1 MTYTGLSKLLGAD
14 QQAAIN
20 KVAEK
25 SKMRA
30 EAPSGATKSTT
41 TELELVSKQVQEYF
55 ADSPAILIT
64 TKEQLHDYIDS
75 CIDAGYCGIDTE
87 TTGLDK
93 VYDTIVGSSLY
104 YPGGV
109 ECYIPNK
116 HKIPIFEDYRKNQL
130 SYEDCQVEFQRLVDN
145 KVRCIFANA
154 DYDIAMLY
162 KDYKVDFISA
172 CYYDVI
178 LAWRV
183 IKENELHNG
192 LKELYNKYVLKG
204 KGDPM
209 KFSDFFKV
217 STFPYC
223 KPEIAKL
230 YAANDAKITYELFQ
244 WQLPYVTKT
253 HPKCIKNHL
262 EHIADVVW
270 GIEFPMIRACA
281 ELHRTGMYVD
291 KDVAKLIG
299 KRYNEL
305 YAAELTK
312 MQDMVQTLINE
323 HDLVGNSK
331 RPFLTGKDFNPN
343 STTHAQYLL
352 YNLLNI
358 PIPQSGKN
366 KGKKATGKDVIEEV
380 NLPET
385 RQLLYVRSLKT
396 LISTFTEKLP
406 AAVAPDG
413 RIHASF
419 KSTGAAT
426 GRMCIAKGTLI
437 DTVKGPKPI
446 ESLSSK
452 DKVYT
457 ISGKSKIS
465 KKQKVKVR
473 SVKDKWITGTDK
485 PCLRIKWLSCET
497 VLKSGAFIC
506 TPEHRVMTRDGRW
519 VEAKDLKV
527 RDTLCRIY
535 KDDRGRIKVDTTCQV
550 FLIEDAGLHT
560 VYDIEVDKDHNFFA
574 SSICVHNSSQNPN
587 LQNIPSR
594 HTDIRHMFR
603 ATPEKEEVSDCQE
616 LDDDIVVTLG
626 SLDKVYL
633 KDGVEKQVKN
643 LIQGDEVELLDDR
656 KVVYLI
662 VKSISD
668 SPPYSTIRFSR

>member
-1 MTYTGLSKLLGAD
+1 MNTIGLFSAD
-14 QQAAIN
+14 AQAKIN
-20 KVAEK
+20 KVAEQ
-25 SKMRA
+25 SKVRT
-30 EAPSGATKSTT
+30 APPVGAAKGIA
-41 TELELVSKQVQEYF
+41 TEIELASQQVKQYF
-55 ADSPAILIT
+55 ADSEAMLIT
-64 TKEQLHDYIDS
+64 SKEQLHDYIDG
-75 CIDAGYCGIDTE
+75 CIDAGYVGIDTE

-116 HKIPIFEDYRKNQL
+116 HKVPIFEDYRKNQL
-130 SYEDCQVEFQRLVDN
+130 SYEDCQDEFQRLVDN
-145 KVRCIFANA
+145 NVKCIFANA

-162 KDYKVDFISA
+162 KDYKVDFISV

-209 KFSDFFKV
+209 KFSDFFKPT
-217 STFPYC
+217 TFPYC

-230 YAANDAKITYELFQ
+230 YAANDAKITYELFK

-262 EHIADVVW
+262 QGIADVVW

-281 ELHRTGMYVD
+281 ELHRTGIYLD
-291 KDVAKLIG
+291 KDVAKLIS
-299 KRYNEL
+299 KRYNTLYDDEL
-305 YAAELTK
+305 SK
-312 MQDMVQTLINE
+312 MQDMVQKLIDE
-323 HDLVGNSK
+323 HDLVSNSK
-331 RPFLTGKDFNPN
+331 RPFLTGKEFNPN

-352 YNLLNI
+352 YELLRI
-358 PIPQSGKN
+358 PVPASGKN
-366 KGKKATGKDVIEEV
+366 KGKKATGKDVISEA

-385 RQLLYVRSLKT
+385 NQLLYVRSLKT

-437 DTVKGPKPI
+437 NTVEGLKPI
-446 ESLSSK
+446 ESLTHN
-452 DKVYT
+452 DKVFSVVGLSKRT
-457 ISGKSKIS
+457 GKPKIRPRR
-465 KKQKVKVR
+465 VKN
-473 SVKDKWITGTDK
+473 KWITGIGK
-485 PCLRIKWLSCET
+485 HCLRIKWISCNKILT
-497 VLKSGAFIC
+497 SGAIEC
-506 TPEHRVMTRDGRW
+506 TPEHRIMLASGEW
-519 VEAKDLKV
+519 VEAQNLKPGDSIC
-527 RDTLCRIY
+527 RAINDTKSNRMKFDNCCTVVSIY
-535 KDDRGRIKVDTTCQV
+535 
-550 FLIEDAGLHT
+550 DAGSRT
-560 VYDIEVDKDHNFFA
+560 VYDIEVEKDHNFFA
-574 SSICVHNSSQNPN
+574 NSICVHNSSQNPN

-603 ATPEKEEVSDCQE
+603 ATPEKEEVSDCQTQE
-616 LDDDIVVTLG
+616 DDIVVTLG
-626 SLDKVYL
+626 RLDTVYL
-633 KDGVEKQVKN
+633 EDGTEKQVKD
-643 LIQGDEVELLDDR
+643 LTAGDRVELLDDR
-656 KVVYLI
+656 KEIYVS

-668 SPPYSTIRFSR
+668 SPPHATIRFSR

>member
-1 MTYTGLSKLLGAD
+1 MKLFSAD
-14 QQAAIN
+14 QQAKIN

-25 SKMRA
+25 TKARN
-30 EAPSGATKSTT
+30 APPANSAKGITS
-41 TELELVSKQVQEYF
+41 ELELASQQVKEYF
-55 ADSPAILIT
+55 ADSNAILIT
-64 TKEQLHDYIDS
+64 AEEQLHEYIDS
-75 CIDAGYCGIDTE
+75 CIDAGYVGIDTE

-93 VYDTIVGSSLY
+93 VHDTIVGSSLY

-116 HKIPIFEDYRKNQL
+116 HRIPIFEDYRKNQL
-130 SYEDCQVEFQRLVDN
+130 SYEICQCEFQRLVDN
-145 KVRCIFANA
+145 NVKCIFANA

-209 KFSDFFKV
+209 KFSDFFKP

-253 HPKCIKNHL
+253 HPKCKKHHL

-281 ELHRTGMYVD
+281 ELHRTGMFVD

-299 KRYNEL
+299 QRYNQT
-305 YAAELTK
+305 YQAELAK
-312 MQDMVQTLINE
+312 MREMVQKLINE
-323 HDLVGNSK
+323 QDLVANSK
-331 RPFLTGKDFNPN
+331 RPFLTGKDFNPD
-343 STTHAQYLL
+343 SITHSQYLL
-352 YNLLNI
+352 YDLLHI
-358 PIPQSGKN
+358 PIPTSGKN
-366 KGKKATGKDVIEEV
+366 KGKRATGKDVIAEA

-385 RQLLYVRSLKT
+385 KQLLHVRSLRT

-426 GRMCIAKGTLI
+426 GRMCIAKGTLVN
-437 DTVKGPKPI
+437 TVDGPKPI
-446 ESLSSK
+446 EEITTQ
-452 DKVYT
+452 DKVYCFAGYSYW
-457 ISGKSKIS
+457 SGKPKL
-465 KKQKVKVR
+465 KVKKVLNN
-473 SVKDKWITGTDK
+473 WITGIDK
-485 PCLRIKWLSCET
+485 PCLEIKWVSCNGSLASGT
-497 VLKSGAFIC
+497 VVC
-506 TPEHRVMTRDGRW
+506 TPEHRILRASGEW
-519 VEAKDLKV
+519 VEARFLTAKD
-527 RDTLCRIY
+527 RICRIY
-535 KDDRGRIKVDTTCQV
+535 TDRKSGKLKIDGTCAV
-550 FLIEDAGLHT
+550 FSVRGADSYT
-560 VYDIEVDKDHNFFA
+560 VYDIEVEKYHNFFA
-574 SSICVHNSSQNPN
+574 GDICVHNSSHDPN

-594 HTDIRHMFR
+594 HADIRHMFR
-603 ATPEKEEVSDCQE
+603 ATPEREDVTECQE
-616 LDDDIVVTLG
+616 INDEIVVTLG
-626 SLDKVYL
+626 RLDTVYL
-633 KDGVEKQVKN
+633 KDGSEKQVKD
-643 LIQGDEVELLDDR
+643 LSTDDEVEILDN
-656 KVVYLI
+656 KKGVYLR
-662 VKSISD
+662 VSAISD

>member
-1 MTYTGLSKLLGAD
+1 MRFLKAD

-25 SKMRA
+25 SKLRSAPPTGAAKGVVA
-30 EAPSGATKSTT
+30 EIEAASQ
-41 TELELVSKQVQEYF
+41 QVKEYF

-64 TKEQLHDYIDS
+64 SKEQLHDYIDS
-75 CIDAGYCGIDTE
+75 CIDAGYVGIDTE

-93 VYDTIVGSSLY
+93 VHDTIVGSSLY

-116 HKIPIFEDYRKNQL
+116 HRIPIFEDFRKNQL
-130 SYEDCQVEFQRLVDN
+130 SYEDCQEEFQRLVDN
-145 KVRCIFANA
+145 NVRCIFANA

-209 KFSDFFKV
+209 KFSDFFKA

-244 WQLPYVTKT
+244 WQLPYVTPT
-253 HPKCIKNHL
+253 HPKCIRNHL
-262 EHIADVVW
+262 EHIANVVW
-270 GIEFPMIRACA
+270 SIEFPMIKACA
-281 ELHRTGMYVD
+281 ELHRTGIYLD

-299 KRYNEL
+299 IRYNKMYETEL
-305 YAAELTK
+305 AK
-312 MQDMVQTLINE
+312 MQDMVQKLINE
-323 HDLVGNSK
+323 QDLASNSR

-343 STTHAQYLL
+343 SITHSQYLL
-352 YNLLNI
+352 YDLLHI
-358 PIPQSGKN
+358 PIPTSGKN
-366 KGKKATGKDVIEEV
+366 KGKKATGKDVIAEA

-385 RQLLYVRSLKT
+385 IQLLRVRSLQT

-437 DTVKGPKPI
+437 NTTSGPKAI
-446 ESLSSK
+446 EHLTTK
-452 DKVYT
+452 DKVYCFA
-457 ISGKSKIS
+457 GFSKLTGRPKIRA
-465 KKQKVKVR
+465 KQ
-473 SVKDKWITGTDK
+473 VKDTWITGVCR
-485 PCLRIKWLSCET
+485 PCLRIKWISCNDR
-497 VLKSGAFIC
+497 LCSGAFEC
-506 TPEHRVMTRDGRW
+506 TPEHRILARSGEW
-519 VEAKDLKV
+519 IEARFLNPKDALY
-527 RDTLCRIY
+527 RIY
-535 KDDRGRIKVDTTCQV
+535 EDDSGKLKIDNTCHV
-550 FLIEDAGLHT
+550 LSITESEKHV
-560 VYDIEVDKDHNFFA
+560 VYDIEVDTYHNFFA
-574 SSICVHNSSQNPN
+574 SAICVHNSSQNPN

-603 ATPEKEEVSDCQE
+603 ATPETEEITDCE
-616 LDDDIVVTLG
+616 EFGDEIVITLN
-626 SLDKVYL
+626 SLDTVYS
-633 KDGVEKQVKN
+633 KNGAEMQVKE
-643 LIQGDEVELLDDR
+643 LKEGDAVELLEG
-656 KVVYLI
+656 KEVVYLN
-662 VKSISD
+662 VKSISN

>member
-1 MTYTGLSKLLGAD
+1 MIVLKLFSAD
-14 QQAAIN
+14 QQAKIN

-25 SKMRA
+25 AKARN
-30 EAPSGATKSTT
+30 APPANSAKGITS
-41 TELELVSKQVQEYF
+41 ELEIASQQVKEYF
-55 ADSPAILIT
+55 ADSNAILIT
-64 TKEQLHDYIDS
+64 TEEQLHEYIDS
-75 CIDAGYCGIDTE
+75 CIDAGYVGIDTE

-93 VYDTIVGSSLY
+93 VHDTIVGSSLY

-116 HKIPIFEDYRKNQL
+116 HRIPIFEDYRKNQL
-130 SYEDCQVEFQRLVDN
+130 SYEVCQREFQRLVDN
-145 KVRCIFANA
+145 NVKCIFANA

-162 KDYKVDFISA
+162 KDYKVDFIGA

-209 KFSDFFKV
+209 KFSDFFKP

-253 HPKCIKNHL
+253 HPKCKKHHL

-281 ELHRTGMYVD
+281 ELHRAGIFVD

-299 KRYNEL
+299 QRYNQTYQTEL
-305 YAAELTK
+305 AK
-312 MQDMVQTLINE
+312 MRAMVQKLINE
-323 HDLVGNSK
+323 HDLVANNK
-331 RPFLTGKDFNPN
+331 RPFLTGNDFNPD
-343 STTHAQYLL
+343 SITHSQYLL
-352 YNLLNI
+352 YDLLHI
-358 PIPQSGKN
+358 PIPTSGKN
-366 KGKKATGKDVIEEV
+366 KGKRATGKDVIAEA

-385 RQLLYVRSLKT
+385 KQLLHVRSLRT

-426 GRMCIAKGTLI
+426 GRMCIAKGTLVN
-437 DTVKGPKPI
+437 TVDGPKPI
-446 ESLSSK
+446 ERITTQ
-452 DKVYT
+452 DKVYCFAGYSYW
-457 ISGKSKIS
+457 SGKPKL
-465 KKQKVKVR
+465 KVKKVLNHW
-473 SVKDKWITGTDK
+473 VTGIDK
-485 PCLRIKWLSCET
+485 PCLKIKWVSCNGSLSSGT
-497 VLKSGAFIC
+497 VVC
-506 TPEHRVMTRDGRW
+506 TPEHKILLASGKW
-519 VEAKDLKV
+519 VEARFLNSKD
-527 RDTLCRIY
+527 RICRIY
-535 KDDRGRIKVDTTCQV
+535 ADRKSGKLKIDSTCAV
-550 FLIEDAGLHT
+550 LSVRSAGSYN
-560 VYDIEVDKDHNFFA
+560 VYDIEVEKCHNFFA
-574 SSICVHNSSQNPN
+574 GDICVHNSSHDPN

-594 HTDIRHMFR
+594 HSDIRHMFR
-603 ATPEKEEVSDCQE
+603 ATPEREDVTECQE
-616 LDDDIVVTLG
+616 INDEIVVTLG
-626 SLDKVYL
+626 RLDTVYL
-633 KDGVEKQVKN
+633 KDGTEKQVKD
-643 LIQGDEVELLDDR
+643 LSTDDEVEILDN
-656 KVVYLI
+656 KKGVYLR
-662 VKSISD
+662 VSAISD

>member
-1 MTYTGLSKLLGAD
+1 MRFLKAD

-25 SKMRA
+25 SKLRSAPPTGAAKGVVA
-30 EAPSGATKSTT
+30 EIEAASQ
-41 TELELVSKQVQEYF
+41 QVKEYF
-55 ADSPAILIT
+55 ADSSAILIT
-64 TKEQLHDYIDS
+64 SKEQLHDYIDN
-75 CIDAGYCGIDTE
+75 CIDAGYVGIDTE

-93 VYDTIVGSSLY
+93 VHDTIVGSSLY

-116 HKIPIFEDYRKNQL
+116 HRIPIFEDFRKNQL
-130 SYEDCQVEFQRLVDN
+130 SYEDCQDEFQRLVDN
-145 KVRCIFANA
+145 NVRCIFANA

-209 KFSDFFKV
+209 KFSDFFKA

-244 WQLPYVTKT
+244 WQLPYVTPT

-262 EHIADVVW
+262 EHIANVVW
-270 GIEFPMIRACA
+270 SIEFPMIKACA
-281 ELHRTGMYVD
+281 ELHRTGMYLD
-291 KDVAKLIG
+291 KDVAKLIRV
-299 KRYNEL
+299 RYNKMYE
-305 YAAELTK
+305 AELAK
-312 MQDMVQTLINE
+312 MQDMVQKLINE
-323 HDLVGNSK
+323 QDLASNSR

-343 STTHAQYLL
+343 SITHSQYLL
-352 YNLLNI
+352 YDLLHI
-358 PIPQSGKN
+358 PVPTSGKN
-366 KGKKATGKDVIEEV
+366 KGKKATGKDVIAEA

-385 RQLLYVRSLKT
+385 IQLLHVRSLQT

-437 DTVKGPKPI
+437 NTTSGPKAI
-446 ESLSSK
+446 EHLTTK
-452 DKVYT
+452 DKVYCFAGFSRLT
-457 ISGKSKIS
+457 GKPKIRA
-465 KKQKVKVR
+465 KQ
-473 SVKDKWITGTDK
+473 VKDKWITGVHR
-485 PCLRIKWLSCET
+485 PCLRIKWISCNGR
-497 VLKSGAFIC
+497 LRSGAFEC
-506 TPEHRVMTRDGRW
+506 TPEHRILTQRGEW
-519 VEAKDLKV
+519 VEARFLNPKDALY
-527 RDTLCRIY
+527 RIY
-535 KDDRGRIKVDTTCQV
+535 EDDSGKLKIDNTCHILSITEYGKHV
-550 FLIEDAGLHT
+550 
-560 VYDIEVDKDHNFFA
+560 VYDIEVDKYHNFFA
-574 SSICVHNSSQNPN
+574 SAICVHNSSQNPN

-603 ATPEKEEVSDCQE
+603 ATPEKEEIADCQE
-616 LDDDIVVTLG
+616 FGDEIVVTLN
-626 SLDKVYL
+626 SLATVYT
-633 KDGVEKQVKN
+633 KTGTEVQVKE
-643 LIQGDEVELLDDR
+643 LKEGDAVELLEG
-656 KVVYLI
+656 KEVVYLN